1 MALGSVRPS
10 TGAEQRPVANQVRAG
25 RGPWLAVRRR
35 RRLPFVALGGLLV
48 IVSVLGYAYGAVRL
62 GDRVQVLA
70 VARALAAGQVI
81 TAADVRAVTAAS
93 DPAVPLIL
101 ASRAASVV
109 GRTAVV
115 PILPG
120 TLLTPSL
127 VGDAAFP
134 PAGKVAASVVVK
146 PGQFPRGLVAGA
158 RVAVFVSAGSPATT
172 PSPTNAAAPVRL
184 EAAVL
189 DVDPAG
195 DGQGGTVVT
204 LLIDEADSDR
214 LAAAPSGGVV
224 LMQLAP
230 GGG

>member
-1 MALGSVRPS
+1 
-10 TGAEQRPVANQVRAG
+10 
-25 RGPWLAVRRR
+25 
-35 RRLPFVALGGLLV
+35 LPFVALGGLLV
-48 IVSVLGYAYGAVRL
+48 IVSVLGYAYGAVQL

-81 TAADVRAVTAAS
+81 TVSDLRTVSAAS

-109 GRTAVV
+109 GRSAVV
-115 PILPG
+115 PLLPG

-127 VGDAAFP
+127 VGEAAFP
-134 PAGKVAASVVVK
+134 PVGKVAASVVVK
-146 PGQFPRGLVAGA
+146 PGQYPRGLVAGA
-158 RVAVFVSAGSPATT
+158 RVAVFVSAGAPGAGPAAT
-172 PSPTNAAAPVRL
+172 AAAAQVRL

-204 LLIDEADSDR
+204 LLVDEADSER

>member
-1 MALGSVRPS
+1 M
-10 TGAEQRPVANQVRAG
+10 
-25 RGPWLAVRRR
+25 
-35 RRLPFVALGGLLV
+35 PFVALGGLLV

-81 TAADVRAVTAAS
+81 TVSDLRTVSAAS

-109 GRTAVV
+109 GRSAVV
-115 PILPG
+115 PLLPG

-127 VGDAAFP
+127 VGEAAFP

-158 RVAVFVSAGSPATT
+158 RVAVFVSAGAPGAGPAAT
-172 PSPTNAAAPVRL
+172 AATQVRL

-204 LLIDEADSDR
+204 LLVDEADSER

-224 LMQLAP
+224 LMQLTP